1 MSMSKT
7 LRIIDTNVII
17 EPGKVPNQVSSVE
30 ELECA
35 IQCTRFLNELIHN
48 PDSGIVLDLGQKGQ
62 MGEILTEYRRVIR
75 NVYGEVGL
83 QAGLTGE
90 FLKWAFEY
98 LAKTNP
104 PWKDVVDLQKTGEN
118 EYAVFPADPAL
129 DGFDP
134 PDKKFIAAACAHPQ
148 HPPVVEGTDCKWLK
162 YRDALSGHGVRIE
175 FLCPEYI
182 REHYRHKFPG
192 EEPPEL

>member
-1 MSMSKT
+1 MNTSKT

-17 EPGKVPNQVSSVE
+17 EPGKVPDQVSSIE

-48 PDSGIVLDLGQKGQ
+48 PDSGVVLDHGR
-62 MGEILTEYRRVIR
+62 EILNEYEQVINR
-75 NVYGEVGL
+75 QRSKHGFNFATTTAFMNWLYPYFTQRFCHENNVEL
-83 QAGLTGE
+83 
-90 FLKWAFEY
+90 
-98 LAKTNP
+98 
-104 PWKDVVDLQKTGEN
+104 VDLQKTGEN

-129 DGFDP
+129 AGFDP
-134 PDKKFIAAACAHPQ
+134 PDKKFIAAACAHPE

-162 YRDALSGHGVRIE
+162 YRDALTKYGVNIE
-175 FLCPEYI
+175 FLCPAYI
-182 REHYRHKFPG
+182 KANYRHKFPG